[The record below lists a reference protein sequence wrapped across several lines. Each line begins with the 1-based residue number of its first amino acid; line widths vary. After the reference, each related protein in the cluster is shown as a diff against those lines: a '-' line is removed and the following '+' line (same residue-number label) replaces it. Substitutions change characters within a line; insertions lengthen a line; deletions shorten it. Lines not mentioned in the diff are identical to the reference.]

1 MAGSEPKYKWQ
12 DMAAAC
18 EGTGGIKALVA
29 RKLDCSRSTVVNY
42 AKRYARVRQA
52 LEDAKQA
59 RIDLAEGQHT
69 RLIVSG
75 YWPAIKYLLET
86 QGRDRGYTERHEIT
100 GADGAEIAIR
110 VIGGV
115 NVEDV

>member
-1 MAGSEPKYKWQ
+1 
-12 DMAAAC
+12 MAAAC

-110 VIGGV
+110 VVGGV